1 MVFFYYMENTTHY
14 GQIDFNLPHD
24 VVPLPSQGKFYK
36 NKKQSIKVGYL
47 TAQDENI
54 LLSTTIR
61 SQGVVKTLLKNKIY
75 EPDMNVEELLEC
87 DIQAILI
94 FLRNTSF
101 GTEYVFSLKDPK
113 TGMEFQRT
121 IELEELN
128 INPPKYQPNNEGLFE
143 FTSPRGGHKV
153 LMRLLSMADLDLLDK
168 LSDSYPEGMTVP
180 IVTKRLEL
188 QIVEMDGTRDKEK
201 ISQIIPQLPIVDS
214 KFLRSEIQLCEPK
227 LDLKRIVT
235 APSGEKVEVNIGF
248 GAEFFRPFF

>member
-1 MVFFYYMENTTHY
+1 MEHTTHY

-24 VVPLPSQGKFYK
+24 VVPLPSKGIFYK
-36 NKKQSIKVGYL
+36 NKKQSLKIGYL

-75 EPDMNVEELLEC
+75 EPDMLVDELLEC

-101 GTEYVFSLKDPK
+101 GSDYIFKLKDPQTGREFEK
-113 TGMEFQRT
+113 T
-121 IELEELN
+121 ILLEELN
-128 INPPKYQPNNEGLFE
+128 IIPPKYQPNPEGLFE
-143 FTSPRGGHKV
+143 FITPRAGHKV
-153 LMRLLSMADLDLLDK
+153 LMRLMNMSDLETLDK
-168 LSDSYPEGMTVP
+168 LSEGYPEGMTVP
-180 IVTKRLEL
+180 IVTKRLEM
-188 QIVEMDGTRDKEK
+188 QIVEMDGSRDKEK
-201 ISQIIPQLPIVDS
+201 ISMQIQNMPIVDS
-214 KFLRSEIQLCEPK
+214 KYLRTEIQLCEPK

-235 APSGEKVEVNIGF
+235 APSGEKVDVNIAF